1 MKNETEQK
9 QQSKR
14 IRFGDTRTTI
24 ERNKQI
30 LKLLAE
36 DKRPKEIA
44 QQLNVNLFTIRWAI
58 EWMRNQNGYHTIAA
72 LVANAIRGNLI

>member
-1 MKNETEQK
+1 MKTEPTEQT
-9 QQSKR
+9 KR

-44 QQLNVNLFTIRWAI
+44 EDLEINLKTIRWAI
-58 EWMRNQNGYHTIAA
+58 EWMRHYNGYHSIAA
-72 LVANAIRGNLI
+72 LVAAAIRGNMI

>member
-1 MKNETEQK
+1 MKNEQDP
-9 QQSKR
+9 QIKR

-44 QQLNVNLFTIRWAI
+44 QELEINLFTIRWAI
-58 EWMRNQNGYHTIAA
+58 EWMRNTNGYHTIAA
-72 LVANAIRGNLI
+72 LVAQAIRGNLI

>member
-1 MKNETEQK
+1 MKTEPETQP
-9 QQSKR
+9 KR

-44 QQLNVNLFTIRWAI
+44 QELDINIFTIRWAI
-58 EWMRNQNGYHTIAA
+58 EWMRNTNGYHTIAA
-72 LVANAIRGNLI
+72 LVATAIRGNII

>member
-1 MKNETEQK
+1 MKTETVLQP
-9 QQSKR
+9 KR
-14 IRFGDTRTTI
+14 IRFGDTRITI

-44 QQLNVNLFTIRWAI
+44 EQLGINLFTIRWAI

-72 LVANAIRGNLI
+72 LVATAIRGNLI

>member
-1 MKNETEQK
+1 MKTEPAAEV
-9 QQSKR
+9 KR

-44 QQLNVNLFTIRWAI
+44 EDLEINLKTIRWAI
-58 EWMRNQNGYHTIAA
+58 EWMRHYNGYQSIAA
-72 LVANAIRGNLI
+72 LVAAAIRGNMI